1 MKEISSDH
9 PSAKKPKHFFK
20 LALTESD
27 DIVLFECA
35 SLTVPKESEEAAAVE
50 KYNKDYEFLT
60 TGAGKNRRTSN
71 AEVQTGN
78 FIVKSRAA
86 NTERIKKLEQG
97 SFVSNFEMYDTY
109 KDLATKT
116 KEISLD
122 DDTQGKMALTT
133 YSHDNMENIDEM
145 LRSVIAYQLNLILNN
160 LNVYYLFLVKMK
172 TFYYLQ

>member
-1 MKEISSDH
+1 MKEDRSDH
-9 PSAKKPKHFFK
+9 SSAKKPQHFFK
-20 LALTESD
+20 LILTESD
-27 DIVLFECA
+27 DIVLYECA

-50 KYNKDYEFLT
+50 KYNKEYEFLT
-60 TGAGKNRRTSN
+60 TGGGKNRRTSN

-78 FIVKSRAA
+78 FIVKSRSA
-86 NTERIKKLEQG
+86 NTERIKKLDQG

-109 KDLATKT
+109 KDLAVKT

-145 LRSVIAYQLNLILNN
+145 LR
-160 LNVYYLFLVKMK
+160 
-172 TFYYLQ
+172 

>member
-9 PSAKKPKHFFK
+9 PSAKKPINFFK

-35 SLTVPKESEEAAAVE
+35 SLTVPKQSEEAAAVE
-50 KYNKDYEFLT
+50 KYNKDYEFIT
-60 TGAGKNRRTSN
+60 TGAGKNRRTSD

-78 FIVKSRAA
+78 YIVKSRSA

-109 KDLATKT
+109 KDLAVKT

-145 LRSVIAYQLNLILNN
+145 LR
-160 LNVYYLFLVKMK
+160 
-172 TFYYLQ
+172 